1 MLVLMLL
8 LVACVPSTAL
18 AAQGRDAPGCLTQS
32 ATTLPPT
39 IDIDPEVCIIVDLG
53 VLSSGD
59 VYAMNVI
66 ILNDA
71 IDLLFFDENGIQPY
85 ELGQSYRASMAQ
97 PASTESALGGYEF
110 HWSVPP
116 SIQAKRWYMVLDN
129 TAHAGDEGEGDQGGI
144 RSTVSASVSA
154 VQESFWT
161 PYNDLVGVDAGTFSI
176 LLEGDDLRLDAG
188 TTVVLSAWD
197 LEFIGDVYL
206 QTRTMHDRYTSGAV
220 GIQYIDGGGLQTVDT
235 PKSLTWQVPSSLEGE
250 ELLLVVDNTDV
261 PLGGGN
267 GTQDLRMTVRLE
279 LSPPLTPVVNDDR
292 GGTVS
297 IGQSITLDA
306 NASPNRLG
314 QRGTFSW
321 DFDAGTD
328 VNLDGNG
335 SNDGDGQGL
344 EVTTAWDSP
353 GQKTVT
359 ATMTAASGEVVSST
373 YVVTVEDTQAP
384 TARIQVSSGGT
395 PVADGWRAE
404 VGQTM
409 ILTCAASSDD
419 DQIESCEWLVDGV
432 ASNQNTSLTLTS
444 ATIASQEIT
453 LIVND
458 PSGNEANTSATIRF
472 VDSTLPRFNTSLLA
486 DFTSTLAV
494 GDSASF
500 TVAVTDDYDS
510 DVDLRVHWDLEPTE
524 DTDGNGDSRDDPD
537 RVGLNPILSFDR
549 AGKNDIVVTVF
560 DASNN
565 SATYAFSVNVAAGQ
579 EDSVSYGPMLAMVG
593 LILLLAGLSV
603 LGYRF
608 WQRRLAL
615 DLLTNRGLSVEEAR
629 GHMMMVAQRR
639 TFSLL
644 AKAEVYAGLD
654 MGEVT
659 PKEDQEAAAKKAE
672 MEAIY
677 GSSDAPQDD
686 TAFAPRTVT
695 SATLSQGSSQ
705 AAAEAAALLNES
717 GFNTASPV
725 PSGADPLASLMT
737 EFEDEEP
744 PLSSGIVEQPETN
757 AVALPSE
764 AVTSPIPAASA
775 GVALPAASE
784 PAPAPAPQ
792 ISTPSPIALPT
803 AAEPP
808 QPPQATP
815 PPAPAPTL
823 VRHTCSACEALFE
836 IDLPAGLN
844 EAVTACPSCGVDQL
858 IKKD

>member
-1 MLVLMLL
+1 MRCATVVLMLL

-18 AAQGRDAPGCLTQS
+18 AAQGRDAPGCVTQS

-39 IDIDPEVCIIVDLG
+39 VDIDPDVCIIVDLG
-53 VLSSGD
+53 VLSPGD
-59 VYAMNVI
+59 VYAMNVV

-97 PASTESALGGYEF
+97 PASTEDALGGYEF

-129 TAHAGDEGEGDQGGI
+129 TAHDGDAGEGDQGGV

-154 VQESFWT
+154 LQESFWT
-161 PYNDLVGVDAGTFSI
+161 PFNNLVDVDAGTYSV
-176 LLEGDDLRLDAG
+176 LLEGDELRLDGG
-188 TTVVLSAWD
+188 TTLVLSAWD
-197 LEFIGDVYL
+197 LEFVGDVYL
-206 QTRTMHDRYTSGAV
+206 QTRSMHDRYTSGAV

-267 GTQDLRMTVRLE
+267 GTEYLRMTVRLE
-279 LSPPLTPVVNDDR
+279 LSPPLTPIINDDS
-292 GGTVS
+292 GSLVS
-297 IGQSITLDA
+297 IGESITLDA
-306 NASPNRLG
+306 SASPNRLG

-321 DFDAGTD
+321 DFDAAID

-335 SNDGDGQGL
+335 TNDANGQGL
-344 EVTTAWDSP
+344 EVTTSWDSP
-353 GQKTVT
+353 GQKAVT
-359 ATMTAASGEVVSST
+359 ATMTASSGEVVSTT
-373 YVVTVEDTQAP
+373 YTVTVEDTVAP
-384 TARIQVSSGGT
+384 TARIQASSGGT
-395 PVADGWRAE
+395 PVSDGWRAD

-409 ILTCAASSDD
+409 VLTCASCTDD
-419 DQIESCEWLVDGV
+419 DQLESCEWLVDGV
-432 ASNQNTSLTLTS
+432 TSNQNTSLTLTS
-444 ATIASQEIT
+444 ATVRTQEVT
-453 LIVND
+453 LIVSD
-458 PSGNEANTSATIRF
+458 PSGNEANTTATIRF
-472 VDSTLPRFNTSLLA
+472 VDATLPRFNTSLLA
-486 DFTSTLAV
+486 DFPDNVAS

-500 TVAVTDDYDS
+500 LVQVSDEYDS
-510 DVDLRVHWDLEPTE
+510 GVDLRIHWDLEPTV
-524 DTDGNGDSRDDPD
+524 DSDGNGDTRDDPD
-537 RVGLNPILSFDR
+537 RVGLNPSISFDR
-549 AGKNDIVVTVF
+549 VGKNDIVVTVF

-593 LILLLAGLSV
+593 FILLLGGLSV

-615 DLLTNRGLSVEEAR
+615 DLLTNRGLSVEEAQ
-629 GHMMMVAQRR
+629 GQMMMVAQQR
-639 TFSLL
+639 TIPLL

-654 MGEVT
+654 MGEVS
-659 PKEDQEAAAKKAE
+659 PREDQEAAAKKAE

-677 GSSDAPQDD
+677 GTSSAPQDD
-686 TAFAPRTVT
+686 TAFAPRNV
-695 SATLSQGSSQ
+695 ATAPLSQGSSQ

-717 GFNTASPV
+717 GFEMASPAAPAV
-725 PSGADPLASLMT
+725 DPLASLMT

-744 PLSSGIVEQPETN
+744 APASAPVVESEPS
-757 AVALPSE
+757 AVALP
-764 AVTSPIPAASA
+764 AQAPAPAAQTA
-775 GVALPAASE
+775 TTGVALPASSE
-784 PAPAPAPQ
+784 PAPTVPAVDIP
-792 ISTPSPIALPT
+792 

-823 VRHTCSACEALFE
+823 VRHTCSACGALFE
-836 IDLPAGLN
+836 IDLPAGLS
-844 EAVTACPSCGVDQL
+844 EAITACPSCGEDQR

>member
-1 MLVLMLL
+1 MRCATVVLMLL

-18 AAQGRDAPGCLTQS
+18 AAQGRDAPGCVTQS

-39 IDIDPEVCIIVDLG
+39 VDIDPDVCIIVDLG
-53 VLSSGD
+53 VLSPGD
-59 VYAMNVI
+59 VYAMNVV

-97 PASTESALGGYEF
+97 PASTEDALGGYEF

-129 TAHAGDEGEGDQGGI
+129 TAHDGDAGEGDQGGV

-154 VQESFWT
+154 LQESFWT
-161 PYNDLVGVDAGTFSI
+161 PFNNLVDVDAGTYSV
-176 LLEGDDLRLDAG
+176 LLEGDELRLDGG
-188 TTVVLSAWD
+188 TTLVLSAWD
-197 LEFIGDVYL
+197 LEFVGDVYL
-206 QTRTMHDRYTSGAV
+206 QTRSMHDRYTSGAV

-267 GTQDLRMTVRLE
+267 GTEYLRMTVRLE
-279 LSPPLTPVVNDDR
+279 LSPPLTPIINDDS
-292 GGTVS
+292 GSLVS
-297 IGQSITLDA
+297 IGESITLDA
-306 NASPNRLG
+306 SASPNRLG

-321 DFDAGTD
+321 DFDAAID
-328 VNLDGNG
+328 ANLDGNG
-335 SNDGDGQGL
+335 TNDANGQGL
-344 EVTTAWDSP
+344 EVTTSWDSP
-353 GQKTVT
+353 GQKAVT
-359 ATMTAASGEVVSST
+359 ATMTASSGEVVSTT
-373 YVVTVEDTQAP
+373 YTVTVEDTVAP
-384 TARIQVSSGGT
+384 TARIQASSGGT
-395 PVADGWRAE
+395 PVSDGWRAD

-409 ILTCAASSDD
+409 VLTCASSTDD
-419 DQIESCEWLVDGV
+419 DQVESCEWLVDGV
-432 ASNQNTSLTLTS
+432 TSNQNTSLTLTS
-444 ATIASQEIT
+444 ATVRTQEVT
-453 LIVND
+453 LIVSD
-458 PSGNEANTSATIRF
+458 PSGNEANTTATIRF
-472 VDSTLPRFNTSLLA
+472 VDATLPRFNTSLLA
-486 DFTSTLAV
+486 DFPDNVAS

-500 TVAVTDDYDS
+500 LVQVSDEYDS
-510 DVDLRVHWDLEPTE
+510 GVDLRIHWDLEPTV
-524 DTDGNGDSRDDPD
+524 DSDGNGDTRDDPD
-537 RVGLNPILSFDR
+537 RVGLNPSISFDR
-549 AGKNDIVVTVF
+549 VGKNDIVVTVF

-579 EDSVSYGPMLAMVG
+579 EESVSYGPILAMVG
-593 LILLLAGLSV
+593 LILLLGGLSV

-615 DLLTNRGLSVEEAR
+615 DLLTNRGLSVEEAQ
-629 GHMMMVAQRR
+629 GQMMMVAQQR
-639 TFSLL
+639 TIPLL

-654 MGEVT
+654 MGEVS
-659 PKEDQEAAAKKAE
+659 PREDQEAAAKKAE

-677 GSSDAPQDD
+677 GTSDAPQDD
-686 TAFAPRTVT
+686 TAFAPRNVAT
-695 SATLSQGSSQ
+695 ATLSQGSSQ

-717 GFNTASPV
+717 GFEMASPAAPAV
-725 PSGADPLASLMT
+725 DPLASLMT

-744 PLSSGIVEQPETN
+744 APASAPVVESEPS
-757 AVALPSE
+757 AVALP
-764 AVTSPIPAASA
+764 AQAPAPAAQTA
-775 GVALPAASE
+775 TTGVALPASSE
-784 PAPAPAPQ
+784 PAPTVPAVDIP
-792 ISTPSPIALPT
+792 

-823 VRHTCSACEALFE
+823 VRHTCSACGALFE
-836 IDLPAGLN
+836 IDLPAGLS
-844 EAVTACPSCGVDQL
+844 EAITACPSCGEDQR